1 MGVRLTRTAVVDRG
15 KVDEAMMFAAA
26 VTNYITAN
34 WGISMIWGVEVG
46 GTFGK
51 VHWADD
57 YANMAQLEE
66 ILRKTMTDEGYRS
79 LLADATDLFI
89 AGRTEDTIIYTM

>member
-15 KVDEAMMFAAA
+15 KEDEAMQFAAA
-26 VTNYITAN
+26 VTNYISEN
-34 WGISMIWGVEVG
+34 WGISIIWGVEVG

-51 VHWADD
+51 VHWSAD
-57 YANMAQLEE
+57 YADMAELE
-66 ILRKTMTDEGYRS
+66 LTFGKTMTDEGYRK
-79 LLADATDLFI
+79 LLSEANDLFI

>member
-1 MGVRLTRTAVVDRG
+1 MGVRLARTAVVDRG
-15 KVDEAMMFAAA
+15 KVDETMMFAAA
-26 VTNYITAN
+26 VTNYITVH

-51 VHWADD
+51 VHWAGD

-66 ILRKTMTDEGYRS
+66 MLGKTMTDEGYRN
-79 LLADATDLFI
+79 LLADAPDLFI
-89 AGRTEDTIIYTM
+89 PGKTEDTIIYTM